1 MCATGLRKLVFF
13 RDGVTTPKKEK
24 IRLFCNGANL
34 TPLHAHTTQSGF
46 PFFKVDLFRMS
57 TPKSTRKEKG
67 ARVVLF
73 LFVALFRLFMKTKK
87 SMDTYRHFQKDGR
100 ALFHDRASRQTHT
113 NSRKKRF
120 FLRKRRLPF
129 FAIRGP
135 AIQTSKEWE
144 GQFFSASL
152 RTKKGISMLLGS
164 SRRNTKESSSSSS
177 WERYRTLEID
187 TIRPLSRFNSINPF
201 HAHVRGNLRIREK
214 KRKKG

>member
-1 MCATGLRKLVFF
+1 MRFFSFGIFRKAICARLGYVSWFFFAMESRPLR
-13 RDGVTTPKKEK
+13 KEK

-34 TPLHAHTTQSGF
+34 TPLHAHTTHSGF
-46 PFFKVDLFRMS
+46 PIFKVYLFRMS

-120 FLRKRRLPF
+120 FLEKDASLFCQTAPL
-129 FAIRGP
+129 
-135 AIQTSKEWE
+135 QTSKEWE

-152 RTKKGISMLLGS
+152 RTKK
-164 SRRNTKESSSSSS
+164 E
-177 WERYRTLEID
+177 
-187 TIRPLSRFNSINPF
+187 
-201 HAHVRGNLRIREK
+201 
-214 KRKKG
+214 